1 VAPRP
6 VYIGVAAEDLWGDPH
21 GSFLAAKA
29 AEPVYALLGAPSK
42 LPAEMPPANQPTL
55 DGSIGFH
62 LRPGTH
68 DVTRYDWEQFLAFA
82 DRHLR

>member
-1 VAPRP
+1 
-6 VYIGVAAEDLWGDPH
+6 
-21 GSFLAAKA
+21 
-29 AEPVYALLGAPSK
+29 
-42 LPAEMPPANQPTL
+42 MPPANRPTL

-82 DRHLR
+82 DRVLR